1 MRRWH
6 GWHKIGVGTG
16 LEKYW
21 KSNNVVIIF
30 NNVKK
35 WCYDLKCSTMFYFL
49 IFCYICTIFV
59 DWMMMMMNFFCR
71 MIDIQK
77 AFSLFSVQDHCQR
90 FVPLLPL
97 HRTRIEWKLF
107 IKYVRFCIR
116 PFSWHEQM
124 SEIWIPQQTCMRWY
138 SLTFTYY

>member
-1 MRRWH
+1 MFGIKLEWEQ
-6 GWHKIGVGTG
+6 GWKNI
-16 LEKYW
+16 EKLIMWSLYLIMW
-21 KSNNVVIIF
+21 
-30 NNVKK
+30 KK
-35 WCYDLKCSTMFYFL
+35 WCYDLKCSAMLYFS
-49 IFCYICTIFV
+49 IFCYISTIFV
-59 DWMMMMMNFFCR
+59 DWMIMMMNFFCR

-77 AFSLFSVQDHCQR
+77 AFSLLSVQDHCQR
-90 FVPLLPL
+90 FIPLLPL

-116 PFSWHEQM
+116 PFSWHEQT